1 MQVATS
7 LGKRYIEGLS
17 KNRYVARTFIMP
29 AQQMRQ
35 KNIRI
40 KHNPIHVF
48 QKKPRFLSRTR

>member
-1 MQVATS
+1 MATS

-35 KNIRI
+35 QNIRI
-40 KHNPIHVF
+40 KHNPIHVAA
-48 QKKPRFLSRTR
+48 LSVSEL